1 MRVKIH
7 AKIIIKKKQSLRGCL
22 HQTILEKLGE
32 KMVKINVFLV
42 YLGSQAMV
50 QFFSVFSEFMVS
62 EGLVGYQPQLN
73 LLVTL
78 RYL

>member
-1 MRVKIH
+1 M
-7 AKIIIKKKQSLRGCL
+7 L
-22 HQTILEKLGE
+22 
-32 KMVKINVFLV
+32 LV
-42 YLGSQAMV
+42 YGGSHAMV
-50 QFFSVFSEFMVS
+50 SFFSVFSEFMVS